1 MQAIEQR
8 ERLLTAEDL
17 EGLPEQPGVRYELDE
32 GKLVEMPGAG
42 GIHAAIVVRLVLLL
56 HQFVT
61 SRRLGFVFGDGLGYI
76 LRRNPDTVRIPD
88 VSVVRRER
96 VPAAGIPEGFWP
108 GAPDLAV
115 EIVSPHDRA
124 EEVHER
130 VRDYLGAGVRL
141 VWVLWPKSR
150 TVTVYWPDGTARE
163 LGPDEKLTGG
173 DVLPG
178 FEMTVSDLFV
188 VSPEASSGE

>member
-1 MQAIEQR
+1 MQVVGQQ
-8 ERLLTAEDL
+8 ERLLTAEQLL
-17 EGLPEQPGVRYELDE
+17 ELPEKPGVRYELRE

-42 GIHAAIVVRLVLLL
+42 ALHNLIVGLVYRLLFA
-56 HQFVT
+56 FV
-61 SRRLGFVFGDGLGYI
+61 SRHRLGLVFSDGAAFL
-76 LRRNPDTVRIPD
+76 LQRNPDTVRIPD

-130 VRDYLGAGVRL
+130 VRDYLAAGTVQ

-150 TVTVYWPDGTARE
+150 SVTVYWADGTARE
-163 LGPDEKLTGG
+163 LGPEETLAGG
-173 DVLPG
+173 DLLPG
-178 FEMTVSDLFV
+178 FAVKVSELFAIEV
-188 VSPEASSGE
+188 

>member
-1 MQAIEQR
+1 MHAIGQE
-8 ERLLTAEDL
+8 ERLLTADDL
-17 EGLPEQPGVRYELDE
+17 VALPERPGIRYELHE

-42 GIHAAIVVRLVLLL
+42 ALHNLLVGLVYRLLFA
-56 HQFVT
+56 FV
-61 SRRLGFVFGDGLGYI
+61 SQQRLGLVFCDGAAFV

-96 VPAAGIPEGFWP
+96 VAAGGIPEGFWP

-130 VRDYLGAGVRL
+130 VRDYLGAGTQQ
-141 VWVLWPKSR
+141 VWVLWPRSR

-163 LGPDEKLTGG
+163 LGPDDQLTGG

-178 FEMTVSDLFV
+178 FAVAVRELFV
-188 VSPEASSGE
+188 VET

>member
-1 MQAIEQR
+1 MNVAE
-8 ERLLTAEDL
+8 ERVALLTAEELL
-17 EGLPEQPGVRYELDE
+17 ELPEKPGVRYELHE

-42 GIHAAIVVRLVLLL
+42 ALHNLIVGVVYRLLYAFVRE
-56 HQFVT
+56 H
-61 SRRLGFVFGDGLGYI
+61 RLGLVFTDGAAFV

-96 VPAAGIPEGFWP
+96 VPGGGIPEGFWP

-130 VRDYLGAGVRL
+130 VREYLGAGVRQ
-141 VWVLWPKSR
+141 VWVLWPRSR
-150 TVTVYWPDGTARE
+150 AVTVYEAGGVVRE
-163 LGPDEKLTGG
+163 LGAEEELEGG
-173 DVLPG
+173 EVLPG
-178 FEMTVSDLFV
+178 FRVKVSDLFAV
-188 VSPEASSGE
+188 EA

>member
-1 MQAIEQR
+1 MQVVGQQ
-8 ERLLTAEDL
+8 ERLLTAEQLL
-17 EGLPEQPGVRYELDE
+17 ELPEKPGVRYERHE
-32 GKLVEMPGAG
+32 GKLVEMLGAG
-42 GIHAAIVVRLVLLL
+42 GIHAAIVVRLVLSLR
-56 HQFVT
+56 QFVT

-88 VSVVRRER
+88 VSMVRREQ

-108 GAPDLAV
+108 GPPDLAV

-130 VRDYLGAGVRL
+130 VQDYVAAGTVQ

-150 TVTVYWPDGTARE
+150 SVTVYWGDGTARE
-163 LGPDEKLTGG
+163 LGPEETLEGG
-173 DVLPG
+173 DLLPG
-178 FEMTVSDLFV
+178 FAVRVGDLFV
-188 VSPEASSGE
+188 AEPADAS

>member
-1 MQAIEQR
+1 MSTVEERQR
-8 ERLLTAEDL
+8 VLTAEDL
-17 EGLPEQPGVRYELDE
+17 ETLPEQPGVRYELHE

-61 SRRLGFVFGDGLGYI
+61 SRGLGFVFGDGLGYI

-96 VPAAGIPEGFWP
+96 VVAGGIPEGFWP

-130 VRDYLGAGVRL
+130 VRDYLGAGTQQ
-141 VWVLWPKSR
+141 VWVLWPRSR

-163 LGPDEKLTGG
+163 LGPDDQLTGG
-173 DVLPG
+173 DLLPG
-178 FEMTVSDLFV
+178 FAIPVRDLFV
-188 VSPEASSGE
+188 VAPEVPTGT